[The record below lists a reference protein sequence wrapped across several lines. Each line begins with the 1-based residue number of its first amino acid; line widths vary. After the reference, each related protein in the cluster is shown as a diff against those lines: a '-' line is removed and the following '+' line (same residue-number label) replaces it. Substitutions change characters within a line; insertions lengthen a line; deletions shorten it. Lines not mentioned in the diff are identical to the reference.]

1 MKTAQA
7 LLATLAPKLAGSSF
21 SPVLSGALSLL
32 LDNGDSI
39 GNFMPVIFGK
49 QPTAEGG
56 YPRMYTPDAT
66 MSLEKAK
73 HVGPIEQTIN
83 RRLADM
89 AYYIRDVNVAMRRR
103 SMANRYEIRH
113 VKITYDMFNRAVD
126 YVIELCRFVISDA
139 EKFSTENSIFNEII
153 LLLDATDEQLIQQRI
168 DEMYDEY
175 NSKYA
180 TLCFKITRAIGLLND
195 YRTRWLGELGLR
207 GAVIAFKSLC
217 IYDLGI
223 IALYKEMAKDFFQ
236 LRKTDIEEKVTTT
249 IYNKIANGTS
259 TSEGEF
265 KWIFE

>member
-103 SMANRYEIRH
+103 SMANRYEL
-113 VKITYDMFNRAVD
+113 K
-126 YVIELCRFVISDA
+126 
-139 EKFSTENSIFNEII
+139 
-153 LLLDATDEQLIQQRI
+153 
-168 DEMYDEY
+168 
-175 NSKYA
+175 
-180 TLCFKITRAIGLLND
+180 AIN
-195 YRTRWLGELGLR
+195 TNN
-207 GAVIAFKSLC
+207 
-217 IYDLGI
+217 
-223 IALYKEMAKDFFQ
+223 
-236 LRKTDIEEKVTTT
+236 T
-249 IYNKIANGTS
+249 
-259 TSEGEF
+259 
-265 KWIFE
+265 